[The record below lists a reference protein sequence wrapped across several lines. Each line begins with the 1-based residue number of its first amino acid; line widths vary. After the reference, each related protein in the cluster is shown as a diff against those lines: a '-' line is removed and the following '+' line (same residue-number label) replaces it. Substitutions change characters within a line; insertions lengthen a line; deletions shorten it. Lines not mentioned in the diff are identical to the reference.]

1 MSGPERRLPGLT
13 AAWLPS
19 WPVLTVLAGSYTVLA
34 CLSTGVSRQPGK
46 ITAVWYANA
55 AAVVLLARAPR
66 RYWPAML
73 WVVAMVNA
81 AVNRLWGDA
90 PMAMLAFLPP
100 NLLEIL
106 LGAWALQRAGL
117 ADSAL
122 HSPATLLRLLLLGG
136 VLPQALAAG
145 LAALSFG
152 MLGREEVVTLAL
164 TWYESTVLGALS
176 VLPAALLLANQN
188 PQRLR
193 QALGDR
199 RLWLLAPLAVLS
211 SLLCLGFMPYPFVY
225 LALPLLAAAMLLDMV
240 AVVLL
245 TALVSM
251 TVALGLASGVF
262 VPPPAPAYGQAG
274 FITLAF
280 AAALVPALLLA
291 AAVADLHD
299 NQSRARS
306 TPLPSSLACWRRT
319 LAPGCRQRPPGTSGW
334 CNKKPAAC
342 VCCWTT
348 CCSTHKS
355 SSVSCPRRSRLRW
368 MLCSTRCAW
377 HWRPG

>member
-1 MSGPERRLPGLT
+1 
-13 AAWLPS
+13 
-19 WPVLTVLAGSYTVLA
+19 
-34 CLSTGVSRQPGK
+34 
-46 ITAVWYANA
+46 
-55 AAVVLLARAPR
+55 
-66 RYWPAML
+66 
-73 WVVAMVNA
+73 
-81 AVNRLWGDA
+81 
-90 PMAMLAFLPP
+90 MAMLAFLPP

-122 HSPATLLRLLLLGG
+122 RSPATLLRLLLLGG

-164 TWYESTVLGALS
+164 TWYGSTVLGALS

-306 TPLPSSLACWRRT
+306 TPLPSSLAC
-319 LAPGCRQRPPGTSGW
+319 
-334 CNKKPAAC
+334 
-342 VCCWTT
+342 
-348 CCSTHKS
+348 
-355 SSVSCPRRSRLRW
+355 
-368 MLCSTRCAW
+368 
-377 HWRPG
+377 

>member
-1 MSGPERRLPGLT
+1 M
-13 AAWLPS
+13 
-19 WPVLTVLAGSYTVLA
+19 LA
-34 CLSTGVSRQPGK
+34 CLSTGVSRQPGQ

-66 RYWPAML
+66 RYWSAML

-122 HSPATLLRLLLLGG
+122 RSPATLLRLLLLGG

-225 LALPLLAAAMLLDMV
+225 LALPLLAAAMLLEMV

-306 TPLPSSLACWRRT
+306 TPLPSSLAC
-319 LAPGCRQRPPGTSGW
+319 
-334 CNKKPAAC
+334 
-342 VCCWTT
+342 
-348 CCSTHKS
+348 
-355 SSVSCPRRSRLRW
+355 
-368 MLCSTRCAW
+368 
-377 HWRPG
+377 